1 MCSSNLLYPR
11 EDRQLNKLLYVCKAC
26 SSVQEHDSACTY
38 RQNLSD
44 AAQES
49 MGEKAYVANDP
60 TVGEETP
67 LCTMCGNWLRCRDCN
82 TPAGEDS
89 YESDP
94 EFERVDSNAS

>member
-82 TPAGEDS
+82 TPADEDS